1 MALPKPDLIDTKN
14 SISAIVKINF
24 ASINT
29 MNIKVIVW
37 QEEDVWCATVPALP
51 GCHTWGESYE
61 HLMEMVKEAV
71 EGWLEVAN
79 EKELPTDNQKLVEI
93 SV

>member
-1 MALPKPDLIDTKN
+1 
-14 SISAIVKINF
+14 
-24 ASINT
+24 
-29 MNIKVIVW
+29 MNIKVIIW
-37 QEEDVWCATVPALP
+37 QEDDVWCATVPALP

-79 EKELPTDNQKLVEI
+79 EKELPIGNQKLVEI

>member
-1 MALPKPDLIDTKN
+1 
-14 SISAIVKINF
+14 
-24 ASINT
+24 

-37 QEEDVWCATVPALP
+37 QEDDIWCATVPALP

-71 EGWLEVAN
+71 EGWLEIAN

>member
-1 MALPKPDLIDTKN
+1 MKTLKMK
-14 SISAIVKINF
+14 
-24 ASINT
+24 
-29 MNIKVIVW
+29 IKVIVW

-61 HLMEMVKEAV
+61 HLMEMVREAI

-79 EKELPTDNQKLVEI
+79 EKQLPTERQQLVEI
-93 SV
+93 SL